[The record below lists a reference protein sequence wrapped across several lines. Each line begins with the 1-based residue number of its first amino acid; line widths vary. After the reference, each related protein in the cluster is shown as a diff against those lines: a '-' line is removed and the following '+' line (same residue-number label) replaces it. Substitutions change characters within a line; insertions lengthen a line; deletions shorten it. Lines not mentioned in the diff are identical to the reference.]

1 MNLLEEQQI
10 ISAVLG
16 GDADAYAMLVKR
28 YQQPIFNMIYR
39 MTGSPEDAA
48 DLAQDAFIKAYE
60 QLYRFREGKKFF
72 PWLYTIALNHTRNFL
87 RKNKTTRTVA
97 IEDCE
102 LHTNSD
108 HVAQEEDRMCA
119 QLDSQRIQGALAR
132 LPWEYREAV
141 ILRYREE
148 LPMED
153 IATALSISLS
163 GAKMRVHRGLKKLR
177 EILETNDD
185 GNRNASSPI

>member
-1 MNLLEEQQI
+1 
-10 ISAVLG
+10 LG
-16 GDADAYAMLVKR
+16 GDADAYAMLINR
-28 YQQPIFNMIYR
+28 YQKPIFNLIYR
-39 MTGSPEDAA
+39 MTGSHADAS

-72 PWLYTIALNHTRNFL
+72 PWLYTIALNQTRNFL
-87 RKNKTTRTVA
+87 RRNKTQKTVA
-97 IEDCE
+97 ITECE
-102 LHTNSD
+102 HHSGLD
-108 HVAQEEDRMCA
+108 YAAQQEERMCA
-119 QLDSQRIQGALAR
+119 ELDSRRLLGAITK

-153 IATALSISLS
+153 IADALSISVS

-177 EILETNDD
+177 EIMELDD
-185 GNRNASSPI
+185 HGNQNASASSC